1 MTSEISISI
10 TDIIGQI
17 DNGLALLLSL
27 VIKEKQYDLI
37 YWVDKNNN
45 YRLEADIN
53 FLTDFKISNIYEYKN
68 IDSLVV
74 FIEKNIPNKNQ
85 LLNDYL
91 I

>member
-1 MTSEISISI
+1 MTSEVSISV
-10 TDIIGQI
+10 TDIIGLV